1 MPQAF
6 ASAAFW
12 RMRDGLSA
20 PFRQALSDR
29 DLLWAVGITR
39 TRKVYPPDV
48 AMIFPVAGR
57 GRPR

>member
-1 MPQAF
+1 
-6 ASAAFW
+6 
-12 RMRDGLSA
+12 MRDGLSA